1 MNKVNLVS
9 CKETQALTKC
19 HVLTPE
25 GILCTRNDC
34 CSMVCSHTMAVCC
47 TLKTNMILFVLFF
60 FPHLEILGGSQFGYF
75 NFFPYLWFLG
85 GSQLKKPP
93 CSNWWNRVE
102 TGKHRQRWIFPS
114 YQGVQIKGLI
124 FSCPSS
130 SIPTSLIHLL
140 CWIQLPNLDQT
151 IPTLKLTFFL
161 PYFLSSLLQKTF
173 STI

>member
-1 MNKVNLVS
+1 M
-9 CKETQALTKC
+9 AF
-19 HVLTPE
+19 HYPRRTPSHPP
-25 GILCTRNDC
+25 GMAKDHTFSPFFCSRN
-34 CSMVCSHTMAVCC
+34 SKIKS
-47 TLKTNMILFVLFF
+47 K
-60 FPHLEILGGSQFGYF
+60 G
-75 NFFPYLWFLG
+75 
-85 GSQLKKPP
+85 
-93 CSNWWNRVE
+93 SNWWNRVE

-173 STI
+173 STIQTLSRAFLQFLLCFFPVQKYSNHDLWVYKWL